1 MVEII
6 LLALLILK
14 ILHEFPR
21 LDISLQLL
29 DVILNVLR
37 LVSDRKVK
45 ILASISEGK
54 VINLIGHS
62 SLIDELIFEIE
73 DDIVMRG
80 GFEHQSTGRL
90 C

>member
-6 LLALLILK
+6 LPALLILK

-21 LDISLQLL
+21 LDISLQLF
-29 DVILNVLR
+29 DVILNILG
-37 LVSDRKVK
+37 LVGNRKVK

-54 VINLIGHS
+54 VIDLVGHS

-73 DDIVMRG
+73 DDIVMRS
-80 GFEHQSTGRL
+80 GFEHQSARRL